1 MAESTWEVPEP
12 RRLGFDTPVTALDV
26 RIVNGTVNV
35 VGTDEPSARLEV
47 SSIDGPP
54 LVVTHTD
61 GRLTVA
67 YPDLPRQGRL
77 KWLDHKKWHRD
88 AVVSLAVP
96 VEATVDVTV
105 VGANTV
111 VSGIAGATSVRG
123 VSGDTTLVRLS
134 GPIRT
139 DTVSGAL
146 EAQSVTGGLRFSSV
160 SGDLTVIEGAGSS
173 VRAESVSGS
182 MTVDLAPRDDDR
194 PAGGSYGPTELRL
207 ATLSGAVAI
216 RLPDRTDARVK
227 AETASGSVSN
237 AFDDLKVG
245 GDWGARTI
253 TGTLGTGTGTLR
265 ASTLSGSLALLR
277 TPPRDDAHVAAGP
290 AGPAQEEVL

>member
-12 RRLGFDTPVTALDV
+12 RRLGFDAPVTALDV

-54 LVVTHTD
+54 LVVTQSD

-67 YPDLPRQGRL
+67 YPDLLRESRL
-77 KWLDHKKWHRD
+77 KWLGRKKWHRE

-96 VEATVDVTV
+96 AQASVEVTV

-134 GPIRT
+134 GPVRT
-139 DTVSGAL
+139 ETVSGVL
-146 EAQSVTGGLRFSSV
+146 EAQSVVGELRFSSV

-173 VRAESVSGS
+173 VRAESVSGD
-182 MTVDLAPRDDDR
+182 MTVDLAPRDDDH
-194 PAGGSYGPTELRL
+194 PAGEPAEPTDLRL
-207 ATLSGAVAI
+207 GTVSGAVAI
-216 RLPDRTDARVK
+216 RLPDRTDARVN

-245 GDWGARTI
+245 GAWGARKI
-253 TGTLGTGTGTLR
+253 TGTLGTGTGTLS
-265 ASTLSGSLALLR
+265 ASTVSGSIALLR
-277 TPPRDDAHVAAGP
+277 TPPRDDAPWTAD
-290 AGPAQEEVL
+290 PAQEEVL